1 MNSDKFV
8 YYDADFLTK
17 FKKLAE
23 VMEEKDKAVLHRYL
37 IDNFSH
43 IFKVFQYYAR
53 EDGNG
58 GVTIRKEKD
67 IPVTEIMGQK
77 KTQSF
82 DVRKCGIGLL
92 EQRMKESGIAYDMSA
107 VKEPDGNELVRVT
120 FLTKDADKVTEALS
134 GFADDLLHGKVPKEK
149 PSVEKQV
156 KENMKKAERTR
167 KRRPGKKMTRGV
179 R

>member
-8 YYDADFLTK
+8 YYDADFLAK

-58 GVTIRKEKD
+58 EFISVEDLHNRSKVSNSVIQTLVYMGVTGS
-67 IPVTEIMGQK
+67 IP
-77 KTQSF
+77 
-82 DVRKCGIGLL
+82 
-92 EQRMKESGIAYDMSA
+92 ESNQIS
-107 VKEPDGNELVRVT
+107 L
-120 FLTKDADKVTEALS
+120 F
-134 GFADDLLHGKVPKEK
+134 
-149 PSVEKQV
+149 
-156 KENMKKAERTR
+156 
-167 KRRPGKKMTRGV
+167 
-179 R
+179 

>member
-8 YYDADFLTK
+8 YYDADFLAK

-58 GVTIRKEKD
+58 GVKEFEEADAAMKRELMRPLSFRQYRMIQRSETWIAEEED
-67 IPVTEIMGQK
+67 RFELSGRFGSREIGPDRFLHAVGIAVGIGKNKNFHKVSRIPVTRAGDPE
-77 KTQSF
+77 
-82 DVRKCGIGLL
+82 
-92 EQRMKESGIAYDMSA
+92 
-107 VKEPDGNELVRVT
+107 
-120 FLTKDADKVTEALS
+120 
-134 GFADDLLHGKVPKEK
+134 
-149 PSVEKQV
+149 
-156 KENMKKAERTR
+156 
-167 KRRPGKKMTRGV
+167 
-179 R
+179 

>member
-8 YYDADFLTK
+8 YYDADFLAK

-58 GVTIRKEKD
+58 GVKEFEEADGAMKRELMRLLSFWLSPLTLIRC
-67 IPVTEIMGQK
+67 VCA
-77 KTQSF
+77 
-82 DVRKCGIGLL
+82 VLGLTTYTF
-92 EQRMKESGIAYDMSA
+92 EMSLS
-107 VKEPDGNELVRVT
+107 EP
-120 FLTKDADKVTEALS
+120 FSSYMAICA
-134 GFADDLLHGKVPKEK
+134 
-149 PSVEKQV
+149 
-156 KENMKKAERTR
+156 
-167 KRRPGKKMTRGV
+167 
-179 R
+179 

>member
-8 YYDADFLTK
+8 YYDADFLAK

-58 GVTIRKEKD
+58 GVKEFEEADAAMKRELMR
-67 IPVTEIMGQK
+67 PL
-77 KTQSF
+77 SF
-82 DVRKCGIGLL
+82 R
-92 EQRMKESGIAYDMSA
+92 Q
-107 VKEPDGNELVRVT
+107 
-120 FLTKDADKVTEALS
+120 
-134 GFADDLLHGKVPKEK
+134 
-149 PSVEKQV
+149 
-156 KENMKKAERTR
+156 
-167 KRRPGKKMTRGV
+167 
-179 R
+179 